1 MLGSL
6 ALELTCSG
14 VNFFLACAICQRV
27 LMRRPLD
34 ERERELYR
42 GRKEKR
48 ERGREEKRE
57 RVGMCVCVLLACI
70 LSVRTLTPKPV
81 RKQGMIKGD
90 MKDFSQDA
98 VENAEAVTPVGA
110 HLVRRVT
117 A

>member
-1 MLGSL
+1 MREKGSCT
-6 ALELTCSG
+6 EEG
-14 VNFFLACAICQRV
+14 RK
-27 LMRRPLD
+27 
-34 ERERELYR
+34 R
-42 GRKEKR
+42 GREE
-48 ERGREEKRE
+48 ERGRERE
-57 RVGMCVCVLLACI
+57 NVCVLLACI
-70 LSVRTLTPKPV
+70 LSARTLTPKPV

>member
-1 MLGSL
+1 MRHVP
-6 ALELTCSG
+6 ARPDAPRTVCERKG
-14 VNFFLACAICQRV
+14 VV
-27 LMRRPLD
+27 
-34 ERERELYR
+34 ERKVGKEGERNREER
-42 GRKEKR
+42 KR
-48 ERGREEKRE
+48 ERKC
-57 RVGMCVCVLLACI
+57 VCVCVLLPVI
-70 LSVRTLTPKPV
+70 LSALTPTSKPV